1 MPKTHNGRKDGFS
14 NKWCWRNWI
23 SACRRII
30 LVDLLD
36 TGLHN
41 AILDMTTNAQ
51 QQHQKQTNKMTPN
64 KITKMFLHSRENNEF
79 SYRIGKSICKTYIS
93 HKGLIPKICKS
104 LKQLS
109 GKKTSIDT

>member
-1 MPKTHNGRKDGFS
+1 MPKTHNGRKDGFFS
-14 NKWCWRNWI
+14 KWCWGNWI
-23 SACRRII
+23 STCRIII

-41 AILDMTTNAQ
+41 DILDMTTKAQ
-51 QQHQKQTNKMTPN
+51 QQYQKQTNKIITN
-64 KITKMFLHSRENNEF
+64 KITKMFLHSRENNGL

-93 HKGLIPKICKS
+93 DKGLIPKICKS

-109 GKKTSIDT
+109 GKKTNIDT